1 MGVMVARTV
10 PPAAVITA
18 AVIIAVVRG
27 GMVGTAVWGPPVVG
41 FVGPTDTAADGQEK
55 DGRQCENQ
63 RRDARPLRA
72 AVAADAMRHTAL
84 LSVFCRERPSKRYPG
99 PHYAGSCNQI
109 EMKCSPAGRCS

>member
-10 PPAAVITA
+10 PPAAPVITA
-18 AVIIAVVRG
+18 AVITAVVRAG
-27 GMVGTAVWGPPVVG
+27 VVGTAVSGPRVVG
-41 FVGPTDTAADGQEK
+41 FVGPTDAAADGQEK
-55 DGRQCENQ
+55 DRRQCENQ

-99 PHYAGSCNQI
+99 PHY
-109 EMKCSPAGRCS
+109 P